1 MDTSIERPL
10 ASPSDTPCAPG
21 SDATGRRAFLGR
33 LGIGAAI
40 AAAGAVPFVADDALA
55 YAGSGPTH
63 IDRAL
68 TPWSD
73 AWLDKIT
80 GKHKQFFDGVTFNE
94 GFVLAF
100 AANFLN
106 LNHEAYGLSDK
117 DLTAVVGLRHFAMPM
132 ALPDAMWAKYRI
144 GEMMKLDDP
153 ATKAPAV
160 RNPYMHPEG
169 VHLPGSDIPTLTNR
183 GVIFTVCN
191 VALTVFS
198 GMAAKNAGLSADAAK
213 QEWTEQLLP
222 GMNLVPVGVLAV
234 NRAQER
240 GCTYCYGG

>member
-1 MDTSIERPL
+1 MDTTSER
-10 ASPSDTPCAPG
+10 SVVSTSETPCCPE

-33 LGIGAAI
+33 LGVGAAI
-40 AAAGAVPFVADDALA
+40 AAAGALPLIPDGALA
-55 YAGSGPTH
+55 YTGTKPMHADRVSG
-63 IDRAL
+63 A
-68 TPWSD
+68 WSD

-80 GKHKQFFDGVTFNE
+80 GKHKQFFDGVTYND

-117 DLTAVVGLRHFAMPM
+117 ELSAVVGLRHLCMPM
-132 ALPDAMWAKYRI
+132 ALPDAMWVKYKI
-144 GEMMKLDDP
+144 GETFKVIDK
-153 ATKAPAV
+153 ATKAPAA
-160 RNPYMHPEG
+160 RNPFAHPDG
-169 VHLPGSDIPTLTNR
+169 VALPGSDIPTLVNR
-183 GVIFTVCN
+183 GVVFTVCN

-198 GMAAKNAGLSADAAK
+198 GMTAANAGLTADQAK
-213 QEWTEQLLP
+213 KDWTDQLMP

>member
-1 MDTSIERPL
+1 MDTSIERPVTS
-10 ASPSDTPCAPG
+10 ASDMPCSPA
-21 SDATGRRAFLGR
+21 SDATGRRVFLGR
-33 LGIGAAI
+33 LGVGAAI
-40 AAAGAVPFVADDALA
+40 AAASALPLVPDDVLA
-55 YAGSGPTH
+55 YAGTGAMH
-63 IDRAL
+63 AGHAK

-80 GKHKQFFDGVTFNE
+80 GKHKQFFDGVTYND

-117 DLTAVVGLRHFAMPM
+117 DLSAVVGLRHFSMPM
-132 ALPDAMWAKYRI
+132 ALPDALWAKYKI
-144 GEMMKLDDP
+144 GETFKVTDP
-153 ATKAPAV
+153 ATKALAV
-160 RNPYMHPEG
+160 RNPFLHSDG
-169 VHLPGSDIPTLTNR
+169 VRFPGSEIPTLVNR

-198 GMAAKNAGLSADAAK
+198 GMTAANAGLTAEQAK

>member
-1 MDTSIERPL
+1 MDTSIERPV
-10 ASPSDTPCAPG
+10 APPSDA
-21 SDATGRRAFLGR
+21 AGRRAFLGR

-40 AAAGAVPFVADDALA
+40 AAVGAVPFVPDDVLA
-55 YAGSGPTH
+55 YGGRGAARVDH
-63 IDRAL
+63 ANA
-68 TPWSD
+68 PWND

-80 GKHKQFFDGVTFNE
+80 GKHKQFFDGVTYND

-117 DLTAVVGLRHFAMPM
+117 DLTAVVGLRHFCMPM
-132 ALPDAMWAKYRI
+132 ALPDAMWAKYKI
-144 GEMMKLDDP
+144 GETFKVTDP
-153 ATKAPAV
+153 TTKAMAV
-160 RNPYMHPEG
+160 RNPFIHPDG
-169 VHLPGSDIPTLTNR
+169 VRLPGSEIPTLVNR
-183 GVIFTVCN
+183 GVVFTVCN

-198 GMAAKNAGLSADAAK
+198 GMTAANASLTAEQAK
-213 QEWTEQLLP
+213 QDWTEQLLP